1 MLLLRLLLIFS
12 ALAIIL
18 AGGMYV
24 FTRNRRY
31 LSIAWQ
37 VARFVLFALLV
48 FGALYVLERYVLI
61 GWRIL
66 L

>member
-1 MLLLRLLLIFS
+1 MIILRLLLVLA
-12 ALAIIL
+12 ALSIIL
-18 AGGMYV
+18 SGGMYV

-31 LSIAWQ
+31 LSLAWQ
-37 VARFVLFALLV
+37 IVRFVVFAILV